1 METEPDSATALAH
14 GARAAQAEHLL
25 LMPAPASGI
34 TRDWLT
40 RLVGYAGQDGI
51 GAAGP
56 VVLAPNGWI
65 RQAGVALPDAIPLHL
80 LNGERSSMD
89 HLFGYG
95 TSVYNVSAVGG
106 VIATRRKIYERLSG
120 LDPEF
125 GELAL
130 VDYCIRGGDAGLRTV
145 IVPDARVR
153 IATEAVNDMAA
164 IRRLRARWAQHHDGD
179 PFYNPHYRTDR
190 GDFQLVS

>member
-1 METEPDSATALAH
+1 MLA
-14 GARAAQAEHLL
+14 A
-25 LMPAPASGI
+25 
-34 TRDWLT
+34 
-40 RLVGYAGQDGI
+40 
-51 GAAGP
+51 
-56 VVLAPNGWI
+56 NGRI
-65 RQAGVALPDAIPLHL
+65 RQAGVALPDGIPLHL

-106 VIATRRKIYERLSG
+106 VLATRREIYERLWG

-130 VDYCIRGGDAGLRTV
+130 VDYCIRAGDAGLRTV

-153 IATEAVNDMAA
+153 VVTGTINDMAA
-164 IRRLRARWAQHHDGD
+164 IRRLRARWTQRHDGD

-190 GDFQLVS
+190 GDFQLIS